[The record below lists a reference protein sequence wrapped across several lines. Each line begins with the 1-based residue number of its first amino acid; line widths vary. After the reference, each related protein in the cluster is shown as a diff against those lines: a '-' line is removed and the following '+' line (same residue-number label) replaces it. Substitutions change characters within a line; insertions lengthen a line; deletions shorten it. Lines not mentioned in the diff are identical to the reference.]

1 MGHTLSTM
9 ENLPKLTLPR
19 ILVVD
24 DDQQMREFLGQQL
37 THRGYCVN
45 TAGSGGEAIE
55 KTREE
60 NFDLMICDLKMPLM
74 DGITCMEAVT
84 KIDPTLHVIFLSGE
98 ATLDKAVNAMKK
110 GACDFLQ
117 KPPSME
123 DLLLCIDR
131 ALRLKQVFT
140 HFMHRLGPPGEAAA

>member
-1 MGHTLSTM
+1 M
-9 ENLPKLTLPR
+9 ENLPKLTVPR

-24 DDQQMREFLGQQL
+24 DDLQMRDFLTQHL
-37 THRGYCVN
+37 TSRGYCIN
-45 TAGSGGEAIE
+45 TAGSGGEALE
-55 KTREE
+55 MARDE

-74 DGITCMEAVT
+74 DGIACMEAVT

-98 ATLDKAVNAMKK
+98 ATLEKAVSAMKK

-117 KPPSME
+117 KPPRME

-140 HFMHRLGPPGEAAA
+140 HFMHRLGPSDKAAA